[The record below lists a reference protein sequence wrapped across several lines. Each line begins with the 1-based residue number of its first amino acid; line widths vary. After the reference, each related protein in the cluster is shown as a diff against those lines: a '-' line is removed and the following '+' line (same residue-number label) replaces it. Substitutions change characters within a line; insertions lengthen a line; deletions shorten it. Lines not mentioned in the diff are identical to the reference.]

1 VSVVAVEARFE
12 HFELDALNLTDG
24 PHMALIVGLIKDLGN
39 VREVKG
45 NAIDLVKLFQLLL
58 GDQLAI
64 VGVEVR
70 QVSFISCLKF
80 FMDHDALGDGS
91 ELEPELVLERLSA
104 VVPGARPESADIVKE
119 SLHVLSVSREV
130 RKRGFSHVFLLTL
143 EVLP

>member
-1 VSVVAVEARFE
+1 MSVVAVEARFK

-24 PHMALIVGLIKDLGN
+24 PHMTLVVGLIKDLGN

-58 GDQLAI
+58 GDQLAV

-70 QVSFISCLKF
+70 QVSFISCLEF

-104 VVPGARPESADIVKE
+104 VVP
-119 SLHVLSVSREV
+119 
-130 RKRGFSHVFLLTL
+130 
-143 EVLP
+143 